1 LFVELIM
8 INSSSLHHQE
18 DPNAIAKRLMQK
30 AHNQDGLPEIAIGVT
45 LLTVA
50 GLEWLHVGS
59 RAKSLADITSG
70 LGIGLLVPALILG
83 SQWTIKHVRRRY
95 LIEKVGYV
103 EPKPIS
109 RKRRGIAFIIL
120 AAVAVATVFAVY
132 IFRGSIPS
140 TGWLL
145 AGTGIIGGAL
155 AVVAGRL
162 PRFIIGG
169 VIMAATGIYLAFSG
183 VSLTVGFAILYGL
196 MGLLSLVSGCV
207 VLMLFLRQPAEAG
220 E

>member
-1 LFVELIM
+1 M
-8 INSSSLHHQE
+8 TNSSSLHYE

-30 AHNQDGLPEIAIGVT
+30 AHTRDGLPEIEIGVI

-83 SQWTIKHVRRRY
+83 LQWSIKQVRRRF
-95 LIEKVGYV
+95 LIENVGYV

-145 AGTGIIGGAL
+145 AGTGIFGGAL
-155 AVVAGRL
+155 TIVAGRL
-162 PRFIIGG
+162 PRYIVGG
-169 VIMAATGIYLAFSG
+169 VIMAASGIFVALSG